1 MFTGESKSG
10 VQPILGSD
18 NPFLLFYNEGINFP
32 VQLTMMGTLIMQMR
46 MKSLSRQV
54 KMFLLLW
61 GMLERKARRAPPRM
75 KTSKEEMVA
84 RAQEKTIPAVIKAG
98 KNWENQKCEL

>member
-1 MFTGESKSG
+1 
-10 VQPILGSD
+10 
-18 NPFLLFYNEGINFP
+18 
-32 VQLTMMGTLIMQMR
+32 MQMR

-98 KNWENQKCEL
+98 KKMGKLRNISFKLNAGTPGRAVPSHSLI

>member
-1 MFTGESKSG
+1 
-10 VQPILGSD
+10 
-18 NPFLLFYNEGINFP
+18 
-32 VQLTMMGTLIMQMR
+32 MMGTLTMQMR

-84 RAQEKTIPAVIKAG
+84 STQEKTIPAVIKAG
-98 KNWENQKCEL
+98 KIGKTEKYEL